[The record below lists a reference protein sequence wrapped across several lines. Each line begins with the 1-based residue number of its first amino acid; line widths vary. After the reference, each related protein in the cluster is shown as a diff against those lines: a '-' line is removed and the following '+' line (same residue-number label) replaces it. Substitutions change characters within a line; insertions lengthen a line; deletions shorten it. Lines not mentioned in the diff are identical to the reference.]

1 MDFDDLLLYTNVL
14 FSRFPEVLARYREQ
28 FPYILV
34 DEYQDTNLAQY
45 LIIKNLAL
53 EHRNIAVV
61 GDDAQSIYAFRG
73 ARIENILNFSKDS
86 PKQRNT
92 AWELNYRSTQ
102 TVVDAANSLIK
113 HNIRRMPI
121 ECFSRAEVGDKIEL
135 LSAYTDAEEAFM
147 SCLPSR
153 RESILFRCLLRGVCH
168 FIQDQ
173 CPVPHIGEALRKRKY
188 AVQGVRRFSFYERAE
203 VKDMMAYLRLIVN
216 EKDDEAF
223 KRVINEPARGFGP
236 VSLQKIICRRC
247 FFRTFSL

>member
-73 ARIENILNFSKDS
+73 ARIENILNFSKDF
-86 PKQRNT
+86 PEAKEYRLEQ
-92 AWELNYRSTQ
+92 NYRSTQ

-113 HNIRRMPI
+113 HNIRRMPK

-147 SCLPSR
+147 VVSSISSRIYTSGASYGSLPFYTGPMPSPAYWKR
-153 RESILFRCLLRGVCH
+153 RCV
-168 FIQDQ
+168 
-173 CPVPHIGEALRKRKY
+173 KKY
-188 AVQGVRRFSFYERAE
+188 AVQGVRRIFI
-203 VKDMMAYLRLIVN
+203 L
-216 EKDDEAF
+216 
-223 KRVINEPARGFGP
+223 
-236 VSLQKIICRRC
+236 
-247 FFRTFSL
+247 